1 MNDQNLFQITLPRL
15 ALLGSLIAGMLLLI
29 LVGASYQRNRALTKL
44 EDQIETIQE
53 NFAERKNLDLEKIA
67 ELEQDLAAA
76 QEEVEEL
83 ENFFPEP
90 GTSVSLYQH
99 AAQLARE
106 SQVELQE
113 ISLSSTET
121 VDAPEGSLQSAVYL
135 IRLSGGTKPCIS
147 FIERLEKLG
156 LQKVTMD
163 EIVISPPENL
173 CQLEARLLGFQP

>member
-1 MNDQNLFQITLPRL
+1 MNEQNLFQITPRRL
-15 ALLGSLIAGMLLLI
+15 ALFASLVAGMLLLI
-29 LVGASYQRNRALTKL
+29 LVGITYQRSSALARL
-44 EDQIETIQE
+44 ESQIETIQE
-53 NFAERKNLDLEKIA
+53 NFSERKNLDLEKIA
-67 ELEQDLAAA
+67 ELEQELAAA
-76 QEEVEEL
+76 QDEVEEL
-83 ENFFPEP
+83 QDFFPEP
-90 GTSVSLYQH
+90 GTSVSLYLH

-113 ISLSSTET
+113 ISLSSAET

-147 FIERLEKLG
+147 FIERLEELG

-163 EIVISPPENL
+163 EIVISPLENL